1 MIGRYC
7 QISDELSE
15 KITTLIP
22 EHKTNHPL
30 GTNRKRVD
38 NGAAMN
44 AILFVVKT
52 GCLWNALNTKGAC
65 LPSSAH
71 RCFQKW
77 CDAILKHARVI
88 VDRS

>member
-1 MIGRYC
+1 MISRYC
-7 QISDELSE
+7 QISDELWE

-38 NGAAMN
+38 NRAAMD
-44 AILFVVKT
+44 AILFVLKT

-71 RCFQKW
+71 RASKNGVMRF
-77 CDAILKHARVI
+77 
-88 VDRS
+88 

>member
-1 MIGRYC
+1 MISRYC

-30 GTNRKRVD
+30 GTNRKQVD
-38 NGAAMN
+38 NRAAMD
-44 AILFVVKT
+44 AILFVLKT

-71 RCFQKW
+71 RASKNGVMRF
-77 CDAILKHARVI
+77 
-88 VDRS
+88 